1 MLRSLV
7 RGPAASL
14 FPAAAMASY
23 YATSHGNATT
33 RNESSVGFVRQP
45 ARAIIANPATY
56 SCNTVH
62 ILDAFAAK
70 LGRMAADGPSQLLVI
85 ADFDYTLTPYHTPTG
100 EHAHSCHG
108 IISGSGFL
116 GHEFQAKANALFQ
129 QFYPI
134 EISPLLTQDEKEPHM
149 VQWWERSHKIMVDY
163 GLHAHHIKDAVA
175 NADITFRDG
184 FQPLFASLAKAN
196 VPTLIFS
203 AGLAGTT
210 ICVLV
215 VLAFNDI
222 TRYEECRLSRS

>member
-45 ARAIIANPATY
+45 ARAIIANP
-56 SCNTVH
+56 
-62 ILDAFAAK
+62 DAFAAK

-203 AGLAGTT
+203 AGLADVIQAVMNKNWGASFWTPNVHVISNVMEFDPTT
-210 ICVLV
+210 G
-215 VLAFNDI
+215 
-222 TRYEECRLSRS
+222 RL